1 MDVNVRVTVDNAV
14 LERLDKL
21 IEVLGKCSVKP
32 EFVTLETMVDDTIPE
47 EAAMP
52 SDAAEENAVTGN
64 VQEDVEEATVTAKG
78 KAEPKATKDD
88 VIIAL
93 QALAKKKSDKSA
105 SKSLLERF
113 GATKV
118 SELKAEDY
126 DAIIKAAEEMM

>member
-47 EAAMP
+47 EATVP
-52 SDAAEENAVTGN
+52 SDVAEENATTGN
-64 VQEDVEEATVTAKG
+64 IQETTVTVKENT
-78 KAEPKATKDD
+78 EPKATKDD

-118 SELKAEDY
+118 SGLKAEDY